1 MIPSMNEASNKSQLD
16 YYNENGLL
24 IRGSKYFMHG
34 FLWVLLLIAANA
46 LYSQTTDWQATWI
59 GLPHAETDT
68 NIWTAFYTTCR
79 LEEVPTNAPTK
90 IATDSKYW
98 LWLNGKLVIFEG
110 QLRRGPNPH
119 DTYYDEVDLAPYLIA
134 GENTIAVLT
143 WYWGREGFN
152 HKNSGKSALLFE
164 ADLGRYTLRSDTSW
178 KAIRHPAFG
187 NTGPPFPNYRL
198 PEFNVHFD
206 ARHDLPHWYLGDI
219 GNGTWQVVTS
229 YGSPPAEPW
238 NELVKRPIPMWYD
251 SGRVAYEN
259 NMELPEVANGDT
271 VIAKLPKN
279 ITITPYLKIDAPA
292 GRKIDIRTDNYKGG
306 SEYNVRTEYITKEG
320 LQEFETYGYMNG
332 HEVRYA
338 IPEGI
343 RILSLKYRETRY
355 DTERVGE
362 FRVDDPFINTLW
374 EKSYNTLNVNL
385 RDAIQDPDR
394 ERAQWWG
401 DAVIMLGEMLY
412 VCDNNGHLAIQKAI
426 RNLVDWQKPNGV
438 LYSPVPAGK
447 WDRELPAQM
456 LAAVGKYGFWNY
468 YRYSADTA
476 MIHYV
481 YPAVKRYLQLW
492 EFGDDGLLIHR
503 PGDWDW
509 LDWGEDID
517 APLIENAWYYMALE
531 TAIEMAHLTG
541 NQSDIAGYEVAAA
554 SIRLNYNRLYWNGS
568 AYRSPQNKGVIDD
581 RGNGLAVVAGLVDSS
596 KYEAIRRVLETEF
609 HASPYMEKYILESL
623 FIMGDAEGA
632 LTRMKKRYANMVA
645 SELTTLWEGWGIGS
659 EGYGG
664 GSYNHGW
671 SGGPLTL
678 MHQYVAGI
686 APEQPGFET
695 FNVLP
700 KMGTL
705 NEIHCVTPT
714 VKGNITVHL
723 RRSEDVLFLSVDVPP
738 GTKAH
743 VGIPKL
749 KVGKSK
755 ITVNDEVIL
764 ANDGRPY
771 NHPAVTYLDED
782 ATYHYFQVKQGH
794 WDFVSHN

>member
-1 MIPSMNEASNKSQLD
+1 MDNAFSKTHLAF
-16 YYNENGLL
+16 YNENRCLFGNPKWFFQFVLCMAMLL
-24 IRGSKYFMHG
+24 G
-34 FLWVLLLIAANA
+34 ANTL
-46 LYSQTTDWQATWI
+46 LYSQTADWEATWI
-59 GLPHAETDT
+59 GLPHAEADT
-68 NIWTAFYTTCR
+68 NLWTAFYKTYT
-79 LEEVPTNAPTK
+79 LKAVPETVPTK

-98 LWLNGKLVIFEG
+98 LWVNGKLVVFEG

-119 DTYYDEVDLAPYLIA
+119 DTYFDKIDLAPYLTV
-134 GENTIAVLT
+134 GENTIALLT

-152 HKNSGKSALLFE
+152 HKSSGQSALLFE
-164 ADLGRYTLRSDTSW
+164 AALNQETLRSDTSW

-187 NTGPPFPNYRL
+187 HTGPPLPNYRL
-198 PEFNVHFD
+198 PEFNIHFD
-206 ARHDLPHWYLGDI
+206 ARRDVPHWYLGDI
-219 GNGTWQVVTS
+219 GDDGWRPVTA
-229 YGSPPAEPW
+229 YGNPPVAPW
-238 NELVKRPIPMWYD
+238 NALVERPIPMWND
-251 SGRVAYEN
+251 SGLVTYEN
-259 NMELPEVANGDT
+259 DFQLPQASTGDT

-292 GRKIDIRTDNYKGG
+292 GMKIDIRTDNYKGG

-320 LQEFETYGYMNG
+320 IQEFETYGYMNG

-338 IPEGI
+338 IPQGV

-362 FRVDDPFINTLW
+362 FHVNDPFFNTLW

-412 VCDNNGHLAIQKAI
+412 ACDNNGHLAIQKAI

-447 WDRELPAQM
+447 WDAELPTQM
-456 LAAVGKYGFWNY
+456 LASVGKYGFWNY
-468 YRYSADTA
+468 YRYTADTA
-476 MIHYV
+476 MMHYV
-481 YPAVKRYLQLW
+481 YPAVKRYLELW

-509 LDWGEDID
+509 MDWGEDID

-531 TAIEMAHLTG
+531 AAIQMAELTG
-541 NQSDIAGYEVAAA
+541 NQSDIADYQAAAA
-554 SIRLNYNRLYWNGS
+554 SIRANYNRVYWNGT
-568 AYRSPQNKGVIDD
+568 AYKSPLNQGVIDD
-581 RGNGLAVVAGLVDSS
+581 RGNGLAVVAGLADSS
-596 KYEAIRRVLETEF
+596 KYKAIKRVLESEF
-609 HASPYMEKYILESL
+609 HASPYMEKYILESF
-623 FIMGDAEGA
+623 FIMGDAEAGLA
-632 LTRMKKRYANMVA
+632 RMKKRYANMVQ

-659 EGYGG
+659 QGYGG

-695 FNVLP
+695 FSIRPQVGPL
-700 KMGTL
+700 K
-705 NEIHCVTPT
+705 EIHCVTPT
-714 VKGNITVHL
+714 VKGDITLHL
-723 RRSEDVLFLSVDVPP
+723 KRTEDQLSLSVDIPS
-738 GTKAH
+738 GTVAR
-743 VGIPKL
+743 VGIPVL
-749 KVGKSK
+749 NASMSK
-755 ITVNDEVIL
+755 IEVNEEVVL
-764 ANDGRPY
+764 VNGEQPG
-771 NHPAVTYLDED
+771 NHPSVTYLHED
-782 ATYHYFQVKQGH
+782 GAYRYFEVKQGQ
-794 WDFVSHN
+794 WAFVCSK